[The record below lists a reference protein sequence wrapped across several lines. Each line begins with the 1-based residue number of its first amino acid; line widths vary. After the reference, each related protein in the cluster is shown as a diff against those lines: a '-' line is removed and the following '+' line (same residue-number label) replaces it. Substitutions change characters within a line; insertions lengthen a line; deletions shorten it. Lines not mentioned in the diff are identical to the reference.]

1 MPHSPIRFSGLL
13 FLATIGLTAGCRSD
27 SEVLLPVEV
36 PGLIIPAQPQDIGER
51 QWIDVSLRELYRIP
65 RDTSVTLYMP
75 GPFRIGPHG
84 SLFYI
89 DPGDMKIKQFDRDGN
104 FVQSFG
110 GRGEG
115 PGEFHTPTDLGFIG
129 DSVLYV
135 NDPNRRRVHFFSL
148 DNAGYLR
155 AESSMYGY
163 RYRLTDEGR
172 AYWLHGL
179 QDSLFGTALHGR
191 GLRGFGTLIENQ
203 DSWNTIVVS
212 GRIIP
217 FGENII
223 HVPSRFPAL
232 FQWDSTGTLVYA
244 RTTPDFGHVPAPEL
258 DTQVGPLRVT
268 RPRGRSL
275 NGHSAIYDDEL
286 VVYAFLS
293 DTTKAFDVYSAR
305 TGDYRHSVLMPWGLV
320 YFATYDPIQQHV
332 WQVRDTTTVVYE
344 VSVK

>member
-27 SEVLLPVEV
+27 PEVLLPVQV
-36 PGLIIPAQPQDIGER
+36 PGLIIPAQPQEIGER

-104 FVQSFG
+104 YVQSFG

-148 DNAGYLR
+148 VSAR
-155 AESSMYGY
+155 SIRTESGRYGTY
-163 RYRLTDEGR
+163 QLTDKGR
-172 AYWLHGL
+172 AYMLSSDH
-179 QDSLFGTALHGR
+179 DSLLSTSVQGR
-191 GLRGFGTLIENQ
+191 GIREFGTLIKDQ
-203 DSWNTIVVS
+203 DSWNDILVS

-305 TGDYRHSVLMPWGLV
+305 TGDYRHSLLMPWGLV
-320 YFATYDPIQQHV
+320 YFATYDPIQQRV
-332 WQVRDTTTVVYE
+332 WQVRDTTTFVYE